1 MEAGAA
7 SVEPRGKHS
16 GIVEDDEIGGVEKV
30 REFVE
35 PEVFDGSTGRG
46 KTKHSR
52 CRAVGKGLLRDQFRR
67 KFELKI
73 GDKHEERL

>member
-1 MEAGAA
+1 VKAGAA

-16 GIVEDDEIGGVEKV
+16 GIVEDDEIGGVEKI
-30 REFVE
+30 REFAE
-35 PEVFDGSTGRG
+35 LEVFDGSSGSG

-52 CRAVGKGLLRDQFRR
+52 GRAIGKGLLRDQFRR

-73 GDKHEERL
+73 GDEHEERL

>member
-1 MEAGAA
+1 MKAGAA

-16 GIVEDDEIGGVEKV
+16 GIVEDDEIGGVEKI
-30 REFVE
+30 REFAE
-35 PEVFDGSTGRG
+35 LEVFDGARGSG

>member
-1 MEAGAA
+1 VKAGAA

-73 GDKHEERL
+73 GDEHEERL